1 MHRHNKPYR
10 PVASWVRTARAT
22 HAISIHYTRSMPDES
37 HRTPMTSPTSQAP
50 VPSAPARTTS
60 RFRKPSVALSWIRG
74 IVFFLDIPP
83 VLFRGW
89 CAFVGSE
96 NNAPD
101 NPPDCA
107 PISPCPATPIQRHR
121 EITIA
126 SCSLG
131 LWILCVVLRSRR
143 LPPASSAIR
152 PRSPAPALSPLASPY
167 FSQSGLPSPSAH
179 LHRRLRALCL
189 LHSLRPHLDVL
200 ARLHHHAGPLLRF

>member
-1 MHRHNKPYR
+1 
-10 PVASWVRTARAT
+10 
-22 HAISIHYTRSMPDES
+22 
-37 HRTPMTSPTSQAP
+37 MTSPTSQAP
-50 VPSAPARTTS
+50 VPSAPARKAS
-60 RFRKPSVALSWIRG
+60 DFIINKSIGFGILFCG

-101 NPPDCA
+101 DPPDCA

-131 LWILCVVLRSRR
+131 LWILCVVL
-143 LPPASSAIR
+143 PF
-152 PRSPAPALSPLASPY
+152 PALAACLERDKTPLARACTIAPCVAV
-167 FSQSGLPSPSAH
+167 FLAIWFALPHLLTFWTEDYEPSAYYI
-179 LHRRLRALCL
+179 RFALI
-189 LHSLRPHLDVL
+189 STFWPAYIITQ
-200 ARLHHHAGPLLRF
+200 ARC

>member
-22 HAISIHYTRSMPDES
+22 HAISIHYTSSMPDES

-131 LWILCVVLRSRR
+131 LWILCVVL
-143 LPPASSAIR
+143 PF
-152 PRSPAPALSPLASPY
+152 PALAACLERDKTPLARACTIAPCVAV
-167 FSQSGLPSPSAH
+167 FLAIWFALPHLLTFWTEDYEPSAYYI
-179 LHRRLRALCL
+179 RFALI
-189 LHSLRPHLDVL
+189 STFWPAYIITQ
-200 ARLHHHAGPLLRF
+200 ARC

>member
-131 LWILCVVLRSRR
+131 LWLLCVVLPRLHYRPLRRRISRN
-143 LPPASSAIR
+143 LVCPP
-152 PRSPAPALSPLASPY
+152 
-167 FSQSGLPSPSAH
+167 PSAH
-179 LHRRLRALCL
+179 LLDRRLRALCL

>member
-131 LWILCVVLRSRR
+131 LWILCVVL
-143 LPPASSAIR
+143 PF
-152 PRSPAPALSPLASPY
+152 PALAACLERDKTPLA
-167 FSQSGLPSPSAH
+167 
-179 LHRRLRALCL
+179 RACTIAPCVAVFLAIWFAL
-189 LHSLRPHLDVL
+189 PHL
-200 ARLHHHAGPLLRF
+200 LLSLIHISEPTRH